1 MRTPPSIADYPYREN
16 LRKDPKIVVDEQADG
31 SLIIT
36 TPHAVPDYP
45 ASICASL
52 YEHGKHY
59 PDRVFLAERN
69 RDGDW
74 DKVTFGQMLAKT
86 RAVAQWF
93 INHGFDQSKPV
104 MILSSNSINQ
114 AVLTFGAMMAG
125 VPVAPV
131 SPPYSLIST
140 DFSKLI
146 TCAKSVKP
154 AAIYVEQ
161 LAPFTK
167 AISALNMPDVTLIS
181 ACGAEDAADAIP
193 FSALLATPATDA
205 VEARFSGVT
214 SGMIAKI
221 LFTSGS
227 TGTPKAVINSHQNL
241 SSVPAMRSAVMLKDP
256 VQNPEILLDWLPW
269 HHTFGGNAVLNTA
282 LYQASTLYLD
292 DGKPLPGE
300 FAKTIRNIIDVRP
313 TQFLS
318 VPAAFAILA
327 QTLETNPALSE
338 ALFSRITLFA
348 YGGAALGQDVYERMQ
363 RIAVKTC
370 GERIHFGTG
379 CGSTETGSLSTM
391 VYWTME
397 QMGQI
402 GLPTPGSSLKLRPAG
417 KRFEMWIKGPQVSS
431 GYLDSAPL
439 NAEHYD
445 DEGYYN
451 TGDAVTWADANA
463 PEKGFAFSGRI
474 SENFKLSNG
483 TWVLAGNVRLALIDV
498 LGPLIQDA
506 VIVGQNKDYLGALVW
521 PNLPQC
527 RTACGLPADT
537 PALTALTSETLRN
550 NIAERLA
557 VYNTQA
563 KGAAA
568 RIQVVKILTTPPSMD
583 KNEITD
589 KRYVNQAA
597 VLANRPDDAQMLYQ
611 QKANPLL
618 IHTAPRR

>member
-1 MRTPPSIADYPYREN
+1 MDQTLNISDFPYREN
-16 LRKDPKIVVDEQADG
+16 PRKNPRIAVEQQADG
-31 SLIIT
+31 TLLVT

-52 YEHGKHY
+52 YEHGKDR

-69 RDGDW
+69 KDGAW
-74 DKVTFGQMLAKT
+74 DKVTFGQMLANT
-86 RAVAQWF
+86 RSVAQWF
-93 INHGFDQSKPV
+93 ISNGFDQSKPV

-114 AVLTFGAMMAG
+114 AIITFGAMLAG

-146 TCAKSVKP
+146 ACASAVKP
-154 AAIYVEQ
+154 AAIYVEH

-167 AISALNMPDVTLIS
+167 ALAAMDMPGVPVIAAS
-181 ACGAEDAADAIP
+181 GAQGNAQTIP
-193 FSALLATPATDA
+193 FTQLLATQPTDE
-205 VEARFSGVT
+205 VEARHAGVT
-214 SGMIAKI
+214 PDMVAKT

-227 TGTPKAVINSHQNL
+227 TGMPKAVINSHRNL
-241 SSVPAMRSAVMLKDP
+241 ACVPAMRLAIMMKDP
-256 VQNPEILLDWLPW
+256 VQDPEILLDWLPW

-292 DGKPLPGE
+292 DGKPLPTE

-318 VPAAFAILA
+318 VPAAFAALA
-327 QTLETNPALSE
+327 QSLEANPALCE
-338 ALFSRITLFA
+338 ALFSRVRLFA

-363 RIAVKTC
+363 QIAVKTC

-379 CGSTETGSLSTM
+379 CGSTETGSLSTL

-397 QMGQI
+397 KMGQI
-402 GLPTPGSSLKLRPAG
+402 GLPTPGSSLKLKPVGDRY
-417 KRFEMWIKGPQVSS
+417 EMWIKGAQVSP
-431 GYLDSAPL
+431 GYLDSEAL
-439 NAEHYD
+439 NAENFD
-445 DEGYYN
+445 SEGYYN
-451 TGDAVTWADANA
+451 TGDAVTWADPVAH
-463 PEKGFAFSGRI
+463 EKGLVFSGRI

-483 TWVLAGNVRLALIDV
+483 TWVLAGNVRLALIEA

-506 VIVGQNKDYLGALVW
+506 VIVGQNKDYLGAMVW
-521 PNLPQC
+521 PNPAQC
-527 RTACGLPADT
+527 IAACGLPDDT
-537 PALTALTSETLRN
+537 PAIKALTSEALRDI
-550 NIAERLA
+550 IAKRLA
-557 VYNTQA
+557 TYNTQA

-568 RIQVVKILTTPPSMD
+568 RIMAVKILLEPPSID

-589 KRYVNQAA
+589 KRYVNQSA
-597 VLANRPDDAQMLYQ
+597 VLANRSDDAATLYQ
-611 QKANPLL
+611 TDAAPLL
-618 IHTAPRR
+618 IHAAKPS